1 MPDRSSKGLK
11 ILIIGAGAVG
21 SVVARQLARERN
33 VAKVTCI
40 DRDVRRA
47 RAFLKGC
54 GKKVRLVKGD
64 VRTMADIERVGKGST
79 IIVNAGLP
87 VLNRVIM
94 GGALRVGAHYQDMC
108 SHLADLKN
116 AEQLR
121 FHKDFKAA
129 GLRALFNTG
138 VAPGITNLLAADLA
152 EQFDEVDEVR
162 FRLIEDQD
170 ATRPIFTWS
179 PTVLFDELMAPPLVY
194 RDRRFRLIEPFS
206 ELETY
211 DFPQPFG
218 ARRVYSI
225 YGDEVATLP
234 RYLRCRAV
242 DMKSGGADIDFG
254 AALYHAGV
262 LSTKRVTFR
271 GRRLV
276 PFDFFARLASG
287 VPTPEDTIAL
297 VRDGVVRNAYLVVSV
312 EVTGTARRRKR
323 RSRITAVYPNL
334 KEILRRA
341 PGATYISWPTA
352 ISAVAF
358 TRALM
363 RYEQPGVIPPEALPP
378 ELRARVRH
386 DLEARGVSFEESSST
401 VRASRRRAGA

>member
-1 MPDRSSKGLK
+1 MAVKRSAGLQV
-11 ILIIGAGAVG
+11 LIVGAGAVG
-21 SVVARQLARERN
+21 SVVARLLSRERG
-33 VAKVTCI
+33 VQSITCV

-47 RAFLKGC
+47 RAFLKGT
-54 GKKVRLVKGD
+54 GKKVRFARGD
-64 VRTMADIERVGKGST
+64 VRTMGDVEKVGAGSS
-79 IIVNAGLP
+79 IVINAGLP
-87 VLNRVIM
+87 NLNRVIM
-94 GGALRVGAHYQDMC
+94 GGALRIGAHYQDLC

-121 FHKDFKAA
+121 FHDAYRKA

-138 VAPGITNLLAADLA
+138 VAPGLTNLLAADLA
-152 EQFDEVDEVR
+152 ERFDEVDQIR

-194 RDRRFRLIEPFS
+194 RKRRFRLVEPFS
-206 ELETY
+206 EPEQY
-211 DFPQPFG
+211 EFPPPFG
-218 ARRVYSI
+218 SRRVFNI
-225 YGDEVATLP
+225 YGDEVATIP
-234 RYLRCRAV
+234 KYLRCQGV

-254 AALYHAGV
+254 AALFHAGV

-276 PFDFFARLASG
+276 PFDFFARLASA
-287 VPTPEDTIAL
+287 VPTPEATMAL
-297 VRDGVVRNAYLVVSV
+297 VRDGVVRNANLVVSV
-312 EVTGTARRRKR
+312 EVTGTVRRRKR
-323 RSRITAVYPNL
+323 LARVTAVYPDL

-358 TRALM
+358 TRALI
-363 RYEQPGVIPPEALPP
+363 RHDRPGAIPPEALPA

-386 DLEARGVSFEESSST
+386 DLELRGVHFAETSSN
-401 VRASRRRAGA
+401 VRAIRRRGAG